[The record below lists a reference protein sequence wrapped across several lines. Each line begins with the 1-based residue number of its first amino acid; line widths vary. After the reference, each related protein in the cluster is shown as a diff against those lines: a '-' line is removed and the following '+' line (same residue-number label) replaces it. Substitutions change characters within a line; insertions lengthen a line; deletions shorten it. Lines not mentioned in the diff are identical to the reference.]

1 MEGKIEVKENGS
13 VILFFNQWSQEEL
26 EVTRDAITKALDD
39 RSRKYHWLHRVSI
52 GDPLVY
58 TQTWTP
64 VKE

>member
-1 MEGKIEVKENGS
+1 MEDKIEVKEDGS
-13 VILFFNQWSQEEL
+13 IVLLLAEWSQEEL

-58 TQTWTP
+58 TQTWTK
-64 VKE
+64 VGE